1 MTTFRLAETQLIE
14 FVLVD
19 SDGVEVPGLGS
30 GFTVEISKNGADFM
44 AGAGVK
50 DEIGS
55 GWYSYQLTVLDTD
68 TQGPLGIK
76 VTGAG
81 TIQQNLI
88 YEISGSAW
96 TAPAGPNILSTA
108 EAAAILKC
116 AEDDPSMLLLL
127 PQIDDKIKF
136 SSGRDWAAEA
146 IIPQAAKA
154 VARILLVRWYE
165 NPGMMSD
172 SADETLGG
180 SYLAGISQL
189 RAMAAY
195 YFTFQGNAGA
205 GLIQVNG
212 MQEGDSVISLVG
224 KVGISGDQ
232 SSKFESVITWD
243 GYILQTSA
251 EDLEYKWF
259 TAYLVPPG
267 EMP

>member
-19 SDGVEVPGLGS
+19 SDGVEVAGLGAN
-30 GFTVEISKNGADFM
+30 FTVEISKNGADFV
-44 AGAGVK
+44 AGVGVK
-50 DEIGS
+50 NEIGS
-55 GWYSYQLTVLDTD
+55 GWYSYQLTVIETD
-68 TQGPLGIK
+68 TQGPLG
-76 VTGAG
+76 VRAFGAG

-88 YEISGSAW
+88 YEVSGSAW
-96 TAPAGPNILSTA
+96 SAPAGPNILSVA

-127 PQIDDKIKF
+127 AQIDDKIKF
-136 SSGRDWAAEA
+136 GSGRNWAAEA
-146 IIPQAAKA
+146 IIPQAAKW
-154 VARILLVRWYE
+154 VARILLVRWHE

-180 SYLAGISQL
+180 SYLSGMSQL
-189 RAMAAY
+189 RAMANY
-195 YFTFQGNAGA
+195 YFTFEGLAGA
-205 GLIQVNG
+205 GSIPLNG
-212 MQEGDSVISLVG
+212 VSVGDLVISLVG

-232 SSKFESVITWD
+232 SGKFESVITWD
-243 GYILQTSA
+243 GSIQQTSS
-251 EDLEYKWF
+251 EDLSLKWF